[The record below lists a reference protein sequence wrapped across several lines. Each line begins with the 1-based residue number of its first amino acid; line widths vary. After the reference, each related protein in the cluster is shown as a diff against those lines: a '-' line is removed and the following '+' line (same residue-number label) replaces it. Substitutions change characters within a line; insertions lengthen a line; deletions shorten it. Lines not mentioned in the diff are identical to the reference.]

1 MKRNL
6 LTTLALGCAFAA
18 SAQTIFTK
26 DGLSFETTS
35 PSTVR
40 VQKADKAAAPLFTI
54 DVPESVEYEGTTYKV
69 TSIGEEAFKWNN
81 AVKVTLPETIDSI
94 YNSAFTSTDIT
105 TINLPAKLTYIGD
118 YAFNSS
124 NIVNLEIPASV
135 KYVGYG
141 AFFTAKMLQ
150 TVKFDGNVEELG
162 KSIFYHCTSLT
173 KATLPDD
180 MTEIADKMF
189 MQCDKLADINLPSKL
204 ERIGEGAFYQCKAL
218 GNLTFP
224 STLKEID
231 EEAFLECSGITA
243 IELPAALEELGGSAF
258 SKTSIASI
266 KLDSNNTHF
275 KLVNDVLYSKDY
287 TLLYLIPMKGKTS
300 VSLMS
305 ACIGI
310 NGGAFWG
317 SEIETVAMNK
327 KLLAID
333 DYAFCQSSL
342 KSITFPN
349 TLVYVGEQA
358 FAATQLSGDLRL
370 PENVAIVQDGAFA
383 QTNVTS
389 VTIPSGVKYVYAHA
403 FHNSSKLASVTCEGS
418 KAPELVDVY
427 EEYDSPFY
435 NCPAST
441 LNIPKGT
448 SASYKSEYWDDYFT
462 LKEGER
468 GVLAVK
474 STSPED
480 NSMFTK
486 KWFDAKVNI
495 TFDEEVTVVKAHP
508 EVYLRKSTN
517 ELDATLSGN
526 ILEPDD
532 EWYVTRQSDKKT
544 VSVWAADDDSYTMTF
559 SGNPGE
565 SFAFV
570 IPAGIVKNAAGDMNE
585 QIIVRVNAYD
595 PNTGIAEAE
604 VSASDAKE
612 AARFNI
618 SGMKIGNGQKGIN
631 IIKMTDGSVKK
642 VLVK

>member
-6 LTTLALGCAFAA
+6 FTTIALGCAFAA

-35 PSTVR
+35 PSTVS
-40 VQKADKAAAPLFTI
+40 VQKADKAQAPLLTI
-54 DVPESVEYEGTTYKV
+54 DVPENVEYEGTTYKV
-69 TSIGEEAFKWNN
+69 TSIGEEAFMWSN
-81 AVKVTLPETIDSI
+81 AVKVTLPESIDSI

-105 TINLPAKLTYIGD
+105 TLTLPSKLTYIGD
-118 YAFNSS
+118 YAFKSS
-124 NIVNLEIPASV
+124 NLVNVEIPASV
-135 KYVGYG
+135 KYLGNG

-173 KATLPDD
+173 KAILPDG

-189 MQCDKLADINLPSKL
+189 MQCDKLTDINLPSKL
-204 ERIGEGAFYQCKAL
+204 EGIGEGAFYKCAAL

-224 STLKEID
+224 STLKEIG
-231 EEAFLECSGITA
+231 EEAFLECPGITS
-243 IELPAALEELGGSAF
+243 ISLPATLEELGASAF

-266 KLDSNNTHF
+266 KLDSNNKNF

-300 VSLMS
+300 VDLMS
-305 ACIGI
+305 DCIGI

-317 SEIETVAMNK
+317 SEIETVAMNQ

-342 KSITFPN
+342 KNITFPN

-358 FAATQLSGDLRL
+358 FAATKLSDDLRL

-383 QTNVTS
+383 QTDVTS

-427 EEYDSPFY
+427 EDYDNPFY
-435 NCPAST
+435 NCPATT

-448 SASYKSEYWDDYFT
+448 SASYKSEYWSDYFT
-462 LKEGER
+462 LNEGEY

-474 STSPED
+474 STFPED
-480 NSMFTK
+480 NSMFTNK
-486 KWFDAKVNI
+486 FFDGKVDI
-495 TFDEEVTVVKAHP
+495 TFTEEVTVVKPHP
-508 EVYLRKSTN
+508 EVYLRRSTT
-517 ELDATLSGN
+517 ELDPTLSGD

-532 EWYVTRQSDKKT
+532 EWFVTHQSDKKT
-544 VSVWAADDDSYTMTF
+544 VSVWAADYDGYLMTYT
-559 SGNPGE
+559 GKPGE

-570 IPAGIVKNAAGDMNE
+570 IPAGIVKNATGDMNE
-585 QIIVRVNAYD
+585 QIIVRVRAYD
-595 PNTGIAEAE
+595 PNTGIAEAD
-604 VSASDAKE
+604 VPASDAKE

-631 IIKMTDGSVKK
+631 IVKMTDGSVKK